1 MNKTRSIILIVVAC
15 IVVLG
20 GTYWYFGMQKPKTQ
34 EGATTPAVVD
44 PVKKEP
50 TIAKESPVVPPP
62 AVEEMTSLP
71 KAAVEQKQKTAT
83 AEKPTMKDKDLPT
96 TEQKAKPIPSPVAPI
111 ITMAGGFS
119 LPTLEVRGE
128 EEPIVQETLT
138 SVLVSEALP
147 KRERTQPLEE
157 DVSALPSDLAS
168 EDVAQSVE
176 LSLAT
181 SKTVESLPEAVTIP
195 PSNGAAIP
203 QTNMILRSETG
214 AEEKENPKREKPA
227 MEGSLSVS
235 FLDYNFPKD
244 FSTAEKGFNVSL
256 DIMRQNEMFGWGATL
271 EVGKKTAADIV
282 QVSLLARGVWRLGEG
297 RVTFPLSISLGP
309 TLFID
314 STANTTEFGIK
325 GKLGAGVTYAISESF
340 RIFYAIGVG
349 ATYNFQNRSLS
360 RFVLEPIR
368 VGVGFSF

>member
-50 TIAKESPVVPPP
+50 TVAKESPIVPPP
-62 AVEEMTSLP
+62 ETSSP

-96 TEQKAKPIPSPVAPI
+96 TVQKVKPIPSPVAPV

-128 EEPIVQETLT
+128 EGPIVHETRT
-138 SVLVSEALP
+138 SVLVSETLP
-147 KRERTQPLEE
+147 ERERTQPLEE
-157 DVSALPSDLAS
+157 DVSVLPSDLDS
-168 EDVAQSVE
+168 EDVAQGVE
-176 LSLAT
+176 LALAAN
-181 SKTVESLPEAVTIP
+181 KTVESQPEAVTTP
-195 PSNGAAIP
+195 SSNGAAIP
-203 QTNMILRSETG
+203 PTNMILRSETG
-214 AEEKENPKREKPA
+214 AEEKEKPKKEKPA

-256 DIMRQNEMFGWGATL
+256 DIMSQKEMFGWGATL
-271 EVGKKTAADIV
+271 EVGKNTTADIV

-297 RVTFPLSISLGP
+297 RVTFPLSVSLGP

-325 GKLGAGVTYAISESF
+325 GKLGAGVNYAISESF

-349 ATYNFQNRSLS
+349 ATYNFKNRSLS